1 MSLRKASL
9 IVLVLSLVGAP
20 LGSAVSGTPSTSKFA
35 ARHATASPLK
45 ADRFSDQELDQLLG
59 PIALY
64 PDPLLAQVVPAS
76 TFVDQVTEAYNL
88 LGGKTDDNLIQ
99 QQNWDISVKSV
110 AHYPQVLEMMA
121 TQTDWTT
128 TLGQA
133 YVNQST
139 DVMKSVQR
147 LRAQA
152 KNAGAL
158 QTTPQQQVV
167 VEKEVIKILPAQPQ
181 VIYVPQY
188 DPQVV
193 YAQPSSGAST
203 GTAIA
208 TAAISFGAGMALG
221 AWLNRDCD
229 WNGNSF
235 YYHGWSGGGWVGTN
249 RNYVNANNNYYVNR
263 NWNNVNVNRN
273 INSQNVSNYRADLN
287 NRARTGQQLDINRG
301 NVSRDRA
308 TNSVNKAT
316 GERVGNRSNQGNNVR
331 DRANTGNAGNDPRN
345 RANSGALGAD
355 RANAERDRVN
365 ANNRASTANR
375 SADNVKNRAAANG
388 GNTQNLKAR
397 ANSSNAGGQNRDLKN
412 SSNRADNTTNRAG
425 NTTAPRAAA
434 PRANNAGAGGGPWG
448 MTPGASGGG
457 VRSSNAAA
465 PARQQGG
472 TGGGLKAKSGQGSS
486 QRPASGGGGGGP
498 KARDSAP
505 KGGDGGGGHKRKG

>member
-35 ARHATASPLK
+35 ARNATASPLK
-45 ADRFSDQELDQLLG
+45 ADRFTDQELDELLG

-235 YYHGWSGGGWVGTN
+235 YYHGWSGGGWVGAN
-249 RNYVNANNNYYVNR
+249 RNFINVNNNYYVNR

-273 INSQNVSNYRADLN
+273 INSRNVNNYCADLN
-287 NRARTGQQLDINRG
+287 NRARTGQRLDINRG
-301 NVSRDRA
+301 NVSRDRG
-308 TNSVNKAT
+308 TNRLNNAT
-316 GERVGNRSNQGNNVR
+316 GERVGNRANAGNNAR
-331 DRANTGNAGNDPRN
+331 DRANTRNTGNDIRN
-345 RANSGALGAD
+345 RANAGTVGGD
-355 RANAERDRVN
+355 RANAGRDRLN
-365 ANNRASTANR
+365 ANNRASMANSGTANL
-375 SADNVKNRAAANG
+375 KNRPGANEA
-388 GNTQNLKAR
+388 NMQNLKAR
-397 ANSSNAGGQNRDLKN
+397 ANAGNVGNAGGLNRNWKN
-412 SSNRADNTTNRAG
+412 SSNRGAKTLLPRGLLQHQGPTTPLRHGRAMLPPAAD
-425 NTTAPRAAA
+425 
-434 PRANNAGAGGGPWG
+434 
-448 MTPGASGGG
+448 PGAQHHAAVAAFA
-457 VRSSNAAA
+457 VRML
-465 PARQQGG
+465 RR
-472 TGGGLKAKSGQGSS
+472 L
-486 QRPASGGGGGGP
+486 
-498 KARDSAP
+498 RDSKAELAA
-505 KGGDGGGGHKRKG
+505 G